1 MISTCLERNKKVSAQ
16 LLRKVLNII
25 TDRLNVQVVSA
36 YYLKLFQ
43 NTWEKTQ
50 KNKPKPSHSSHM
62 GRIRVIIKKCYEIIL
77 NVSLAYFSLL
87 DLYIELNNI
96 FHKVNVFLVN

>member
-36 YYLKLFQ
+36 YYLK
-43 NTWEKTQ
+43 
-50 KNKPKPSHSSHM
+50 
-62 GRIRVIIKKCYEIIL
+62 
-77 NVSLAYFSLL
+77 
-87 DLYIELNNI
+87 
-96 FHKVNVFLVN
+96 

>member
-1 MISTCLERNKKVSAQ
+1 MISTCLEHNKKVSAQ

-36 YYLKLFQ
+36 YYLKWFQ

-50 KNKPKPSHSSHM
+50 KTNPNPH
-62 GRIRVIIKKCYEIIL
+62 IQVTWEEYEL
-77 NVSLAYFSLL
+77 S
-87 DLYIELNNI
+87 
-96 FHKVNVFLVN
+96 